1 MTARAFRLRAACCF
15 CPSSCPARSFVLCYF
30 ESPQQKSMFPS
41 GMLPQVR
48 TCRWTVA
55 AWHKLLGALTLC
67 VYGQTFDLW
76 CSILARSRGTVLLIF
91 GIDPASGPASQ
102 IQKVRARA
110 KHRIAFALRQA
121 CFART
126 GSRCAGAFSWPL
138 RLLERGPFGQL
149 VSCRGPASSLY
160 LGTNSVRLQC
170 CRRRRAGRRIPR
182 QSDRQRALPRCAE
195 RFLDCARAR
204 SAAANLSERCGRCS
218 RFCFRSARGASVDP
232 AIAIAILE
240 DGKQRGRNARPRDGR
255 RSGEREGFRG
265 QRKLLCDPGAVSS

>member
-1 MTARAFRLRAACCF
+1 MPVDSL
-15 CPSSCPARSFVLCYF
+15 
-30 ESPQQKSMFPS
+30 
-41 GMLPQVR
+41 
-48 TCRWTVA
+48 
-55 AWHKLLGALTLC
+55 AWHRLLGALTLC
-67 VYGQTFDLW
+67 VHGQTFDLW

-110 KHRIAFALRQA
+110 ERRIAF
-121 CFART
+121 
-126 GSRCAGAFSWPL
+126 PL
-138 RLLERGPFGQL
+138 RPMLCPHRKPLRGGFLPAASSSRTWTLRTARKLPRPLL
-149 VSCRGPASSLY
+149 SSLY

-170 CRRRRAGRRIPR
+170 CRRRGAGRRIPR

-265 QRKLLCDPGAVSS
+265 QRKLLCDPGAVSSWPAQPPSASKSQHVCSASRRAHAGERWPRPGNP

>member
-1 MTARAFRLRAACCF
+1 MPVDGRCLAQSAPCVDT
-15 CPSSCPARSFVLCYF
+15 
-30 ESPQQKSMFPS
+30 
-41 GMLPQVR
+41 VR
-48 TCRWTVA
+48 
-55 AWHKLLGALTLC
+55 

-149 VSCRGPASSLY
+149 VSCRDPASSLY

-182 QSDRQRALPRCAE
+182 QSDCQRALPRCAE

>member
-1 MTARAFRLRAACCF
+1 MTARAFRLRAPCCF
-15 CPSSCPARSFVLCYF
+15 YPSVARRAVSCCATLSRRSKSPCSRAECFPRCARAGGLACLA
-30 ESPQQKSMFPS
+30 Q
-41 GMLPQVR
+41 
-48 TCRWTVA
+48 A
-55 AWHKLLGALTLC
+55 ARCVDAC

-110 KHRIAFALRQA
+110 ERRIAF
-121 CFART
+121 
-126 GSRCAGAFSWPL
+126 PL
-138 RLLERGPFGQL
+138 RPMLCPHRKPLRGGFL
-149 VSCRGPASSLY
+149 PAASSSRTWTLRTAREFPAAACSLY

-170 CRRRRAGRRIPR
+170 CRRRGAGRRIPR

-255 RSGEREGFRG
+255 RSGEREGF
-265 QRKLLCDPGAVSS
+265 